1 MIQKN
6 SEKIIKKSQ
15 NNEKKLNTIIQD
27 LLAQNKELKNDNSRI
42 TRKYRALKQEIPNE
56 SSKMNIL

>member
-42 TRKYRALKQEIPNE
+42 TRKYRALK
-56 SSKMNIL
+56 

>member
-27 LLAQNKELKNDNSRI
+27 LLAQNKELKNENSRI
-42 TRKYRALKQEIPNE
+42 TRKYRALKCENPNE